1 MFSRRTKSFVKFIKL
16 LSVLE
21 TVCVQCLIT
30 HAQYLRATPFS
41 GRFRTIRTHSDGWMD
56 SDGDGKTRCK
66 ITPRER
72 FVFLF

>member
-41 GRFRTIRTHSDGWMD
+41 GRFRTIRTHTFMD
-56 SDGDGKTRCK
+56 EK
-66 ITPRER
+66 IHKNNNIK
-72 FVFLF
+72 